1 MVPADL
7 KKFLRKV
14 SNDIIPT
21 KANLHSR
28 KITPDPLCPIC
39 SREPETVSHIL
50 WSCPSSVAVWQES
63 SRRVQK
69 LSLVESGSLELLQQL
84 MEKLEEDDFIEAVT
98 LPRMI
103 WLR

>member
-1 MVPADL
+1 
-7 KKFLRKV
+7 
-14 SNDIIPT
+14 
-21 KANLHSR
+21 
-28 KITPDPLCPIC
+28 
-39 SREPETVSHIL
+39 
-50 WSCPSSVAVWQES
+50 VAVWQES